1 MLDHLLS
8 VLVFLQS
15 GPSFTAPAMND
26 ILTAATQLFNPF
38 VGIAAL
44 AIGVILGGKLLQRV
58 IRMFR

>member
-1 MLDHLLS
+1 MEYLLS
-8 VLVFLQS
+8 VFVFLQS
-15 GPSFTAPAMND
+15 GPTFNAPAMTD